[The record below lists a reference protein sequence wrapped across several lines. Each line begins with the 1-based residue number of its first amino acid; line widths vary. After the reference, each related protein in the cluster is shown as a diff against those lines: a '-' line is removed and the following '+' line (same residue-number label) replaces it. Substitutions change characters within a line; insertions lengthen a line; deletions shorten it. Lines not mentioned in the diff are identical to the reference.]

1 MGMLATDSAMIVCVG
16 CVGCA
21 VDSIDGMLSR

>member
-1 MGMLATDSAMIVCVG
+1 MRMLATDSAMIVCVG